1 MPSIPTAQPCTSVS
15 HALTYVSAEK
25 KRLILQ
31 HQQQV
36 SLTGVMQQ
44 KTSEAVRSPWQESV
58 KNGNFYKPFRCPQ
71 CGENA
76 RFRSLSS
83 LRAHL
88 DYMHTYDE
96 RYFWGKS
103 GVFCSLKEA
112 DLENATELLNEKQME
127 SINDAINQKSSS
139 STYCDL
145 KNEGRRASGPIQILS
160 DKPAHL
166 VKNSVIPD
174 NSTKNHYIIGY
185 PLASSKFQ
193 LDPQEKSVLNQ
204 LTENVDK
211 NIEKKIDNLNKEL
224 CQKTSE
230 LLEVRAAFLQ
240 LSQKKQEVQRRERAL
255 SRQVD
260 VAVELIAILR
270 QRLTESEQELQRKEE
285 EVVSINHFLEAA
297 AEKEFRGKRRL
308 QHFIENLLQRV
319 EVAEKQLEFYQNRQ
333 IKNNQPSPEDAMV
346 VHFQANR
353 KSKFQSR
360 GGFHLVNHIHDVK
373 PQTSQ
378 KGRTYINRVG
388 IQPMKLLHESGDS
401 PRDIW
406 KPQKKSDQTASGRKV
421 HNKTKIGKKTGM
433 CNNVYKQY

>member
-1 MPSIPTAQPCTSVS
+1 MSYFI
-15 HALTYVSAEK
+15 HY
-25 KRLILQ
+25 
-31 HQQQV
+31 
-36 SLTGVMQQ
+36 SLAGVMQQ
-44 KTSEAVRSPWQESV
+44 KTSEAGRSPWQDSV
-58 KNGNFYKPFRCPQ
+58 RNGNLYKPFRCPQ

-112 DLENATELLNEKQME
+112 DLENSTEPLNEKQME
-127 SINDAINQKSSS
+127 SIDDALNQKSSS

-145 KNEGRRASGPIQILS
+145 KNESRKASSPIQILS
-160 DKPAHL
+160 DKPSPL
-166 VKNSVIPD
+166 VKSSLPD

-185 PLASSKFQ
+185 PMTSTKFQ

-285 EVVSINHFLEAA
+285 
-297 AEKEFRGKRRL
+297 
-308 QHFIENLLQRV
+308 
-319 EVAEKQLEFYQNRQ
+319 
-333 IKNNQPSPEDAMV
+333 
-346 VHFQANR
+346 
-353 KSKFQSR
+353 
-360 GGFHLVNHIHDVK
+360 
-373 PQTSQ
+373 
-378 KGRTYINRVG
+378 
-388 IQPMKLLHESGDS
+388 
-401 PRDIW
+401 
-406 KPQKKSDQTASGRKV
+406 
-421 HNKTKIGKKTGM
+421 
-433 CNNVYKQY
+433 

>member
-285 EVVSINHFLEAA
+285 
-297 AEKEFRGKRRL
+297 
-308 QHFIENLLQRV
+308 
-319 EVAEKQLEFYQNRQ
+319 
-333 IKNNQPSPEDAMV
+333 
-346 VHFQANR
+346 
-353 KSKFQSR
+353 
-360 GGFHLVNHIHDVK
+360 
-373 PQTSQ
+373 
-378 KGRTYINRVG
+378 
-388 IQPMKLLHESGDS
+388 
-401 PRDIW
+401 
-406 KPQKKSDQTASGRKV
+406 
-421 HNKTKIGKKTGM
+421 
-433 CNNVYKQY
+433 

>member
-1 MPSIPTAQPCTSVS
+1 
-15 HALTYVSAEK
+15 
-25 KRLILQ
+25 
-31 HQQQV
+31 
-36 SLTGVMQQ
+36 MQQ
-44 KTSEAVRSPWQESV
+44 KTSEGNKSSWQDSSR
-58 KNGNFYKPFRCPQ
+58 NGNLYKPFRCPQ

-88 DYMHTYDE
+88 DYMHSYEE

-103 GVFCSLKEA
+103 GVFCSLKET
-112 DLENATELLNEKQME
+112 DLKNDTEPPDETQME
-127 SINDAINQKSSS
+127 SIDNALNKKSE
-139 STYCDL
+139 STFCEL
-145 KNEGRRASGPIQILS
+145 KNASKKGSSPIDILS
-160 DKPAHL
+160 ERPSPL
-166 VKNSVIPD
+166 VKSPFSD
-174 NSTKNHYIIGY
+174 NCAKNNNYVIGY
-185 PLASSKFQ
+185 PITSTKFE

-211 NIEKKIDNLNKEL
+211 SIEKKIDKLNEEL
-224 CQKTSE
+224 CHKTSE

-240 LSQKKQEVQRRERAL
+240 LSQKKQEVQHRERAL

-308 QHFIENLLQRV
+308 QQFIENLLQRV
-319 EVAEKQLEFYQNRQ
+319 ECAEKQLEFYQNRQ
-333 IKNNQPSPEDAMV
+333 IKNSQTSAGDAMV

-353 KSKFQSR
+353 KNKCQNR
-360 GGFHLVNHIHDVK
+360 GHMVNKMNDVK
-373 PQTSQ
+373 PQSVQ
-378 KGRTYINRVG
+378 KGCPYITRMG
-388 IQPMKLLHESGDS
+388 IQPMKLLHEYSDC
-401 PRDIW
+401 PRDLW
-406 KPQKKSDQTASGRKV
+406 KPQKIGDPSASGRKV
-421 HNKTKIGKKTGM
+421 HSKSKIGKKIGM

>member
-1 MPSIPTAQPCTSVS
+1 
-15 HALTYVSAEK
+15 
-25 KRLILQ
+25 
-31 HQQQV
+31 
-36 SLTGVMQQ
+36 MQQ
-44 KTSEAVRSPWQESV
+44 KTSEAGRSPWQDSV
-58 KNGNFYKPFRCPQ
+58 RNGNLYKPFRCPQ
-71 CGENA
+71 CGESA
-76 RFRSLSS
+76 RFKSLSS

-112 DLENATELLNEKQME
+112 DLENSTEALNERQME
-127 SINDAINQKSSS
+127 SIEDALNQKSSS

-145 KNEGRRASGPIQILS
+145 KNDNKKASSPIQILS
-160 DKPAHL
+160 DKPSPL
-166 VKNSVIPD
+166 VKSSLPD
-174 NSTKNHYIIGY
+174 NSTRNHYIIGY
-185 PLASSKFQ
+185 PMSSTKFQ

-204 LTENVDK
+204 LAENVDK

-308 QHFIENLLQRV
+308 QQFIENLLQRV
-319 EVAEKQLEFYQNRQ
+319 ELAEKQLEFYQNRQ
-333 IKNNQPSPEDAMV
+333 IKNSQPAPEDAMV

-353 KSKFQSR
+353 KSKCQSR
-360 GGFHLVNHIHDVK
+360 GNFHIVNHIHDVK
-373 PQTSQ
+373 PQSAQ
-378 KGRTYINRVG
+378 KGRSYINRVG

-406 KPQKKSDQTASGRKV
+406 KPQKKSDPIACGRKV
-421 HNKTKIGKKTGM
+421 NSKPKMGKKAGM

>member
-1 MPSIPTAQPCTSVS
+1 
-15 HALTYVSAEK
+15 
-25 KRLILQ
+25 
-31 HQQQV
+31 
-36 SLTGVMQQ
+36 MQQ
-44 KTSEAVRSPWQESV
+44 KTSEAGRSPWQDSV
-58 KNGNFYKPFRCPQ
+58 RNGNLYKPFRCPQ

-112 DLENATELLNEKQME
+112 DLENSREPLNEKQME
-127 SINDAINQKSSS
+127 SIDDALNQKSSS
-139 STYCDL
+139 SSYCDL
-145 KNEGRRASGPIQILS
+145 KNESRKVSSPIQILS
-160 DKPAHL
+160 DKPSPL
-166 VKNSVIPD
+166 VKSSSD

-185 PLASSKFQ
+185 PMTSTKFQ

-308 QHFIENLLQRV
+308 QQFIENLLQRV
-319 EVAEKQLEFYQNRQ
+319 ELAEKQLEFYQNRQ
-333 IKNNQPSPEDAMV
+333 IKNSQSGPEEGMV

-353 KSKFQSR
+353 KSKCQSR
-360 GGFHLVNHIHDVK
+360 GSFHLVNHMHDVK
-373 PQTSQ
+373 PQSAQ
-378 KGRTYINRVG
+378 KGRTYINRIG

-406 KPQKKSDQTASGRKV
+406 KPQKKTDQTASGRKV
-421 HNKTKIGKKTGM
+421 HSKTKIGKKTGNIETIN
-433 CNNVYKQY
+433 CTVIPQTVWETSNSAT

>member
-1 MPSIPTAQPCTSVS
+1 
-15 HALTYVSAEK
+15 
-25 KRLILQ
+25 
-31 HQQQV
+31 
-36 SLTGVMQQ
+36 MQQ
-44 KTSEAVRSPWQESV
+44 KTSEAGRSPWQDSV
-58 KNGNFYKPFRCPQ
+58 RNGNLYKPFRCPQ

-76 RFRSLSS
+76 RFRSLAS

-88 DYMHTYDE
+88 DYIHTYDE

-112 DLENATELLNEKQME
+112 DLENSTDPVNEKQME
-127 SINDAINQKSSS
+127 SIDGELHQKSSS

-145 KNEGRRASGPIQILS
+145 KNESRKASSPILILS
-160 DKPAHL
+160 DKPSPL
-166 VKNSVIPD
+166 VKSSLPD

-185 PLASSKFQ
+185 PMTSTKFQ

-308 QHFIENLLQRV
+308 QQFIENLLQRV
-319 EVAEKQLEFYQNRQ
+319 ELAEKQLELYQNRQ
-333 IKNNQPSPEDAMV
+333 IKNSQHGPEDAMV

-353 KSKFQSR
+353 KSKCQSR
-360 GGFHLVNHIHDVK
+360 GSFHLVNHIHDVK
-373 PQTSQ
+373 PQSAQ

-406 KPQKKSDQTASGRKV
+406 KPQKKNDPTSSGRKV
-421 HNKTKIGKKTGM
+421 HSKTKIGKKTGM
-433 CNNVYKQY
+433 SNNVYKQY

>member
-1 MPSIPTAQPCTSVS
+1 
-15 HALTYVSAEK
+15 
-25 KRLILQ
+25 
-31 HQQQV
+31 
-36 SLTGVMQQ
+36 MQQ
-44 KTSEAVRSPWQESV
+44 KTSEAGRSPWQDSV
-58 KNGNFYKPFRCPQ
+58 RNGNLYKPFRCPQ

-76 RFRSLSS
+76 RFRSLAS

-88 DYMHTYDE
+88 DYIHTYDE

-112 DLENATELLNEKQME
+112 DLENSTDPVNEKQME
-127 SINDAINQKSSS
+127 SIDGELHQKSSS

-145 KNEGRRASGPIQILS
+145 KNESRKASSPILILS
-160 DKPAHL
+160 DKPSPL
-166 VKNSVIPD
+166 VKSSLPD

-185 PLASSKFQ
+185 PMTSTKFQ

-308 QHFIENLLQRV
+308 QQFIENLLQRV
-319 EVAEKQLEFYQNRQ
+319 ELAEKQLELYQNRQ
-333 IKNNQPSPEDAMV
+333 IKNSQHGPEDAMKP
-346 VHFQANR
+346 R
-353 KSKFQSR
+353 KFPPCQSHTRCEASVCTERPHLYQSR
-360 GGFHLVNHIHDVK
+360 RHTANEI
-373 PQTSQ
+373 
-378 KGRTYINRVG
+378 IARV
-388 IQPMKLLHESGDS
+388 
-401 PRDIW
+401 R
-406 KPQKKSDQTASGRKV
+406 
-421 HNKTKIGKKTGM
+421 
-433 CNNVYKQY
+433 

>member
-1 MPSIPTAQPCTSVS
+1 
-15 HALTYVSAEK
+15 
-25 KRLILQ
+25 
-31 HQQQV
+31 
-36 SLTGVMQQ
+36 MQQ
-44 KTSEAVRSPWQESV
+44 KTSEAGRSPWQDSIR
-58 KNGNFYKPFRCPQ
+58 NGNLYKPFRCPQ
-71 CGENA
+71 CGENT

-88 DYMHTYDE
+88 DYMHPYDE

-112 DLENATELLNEKQME
+112 DLETSTEPLNEKQME
-127 SINDAINQKSSS
+127 SIDDALNQKSSS

-145 KNEGRRASGPIQILS
+145 KNESRKAGSPIQILS
-160 DKPAHL
+160 DKSSPL
-166 VKNSVIPD
+166 VKSSLPD

-185 PLASSKFQ
+185 PITSTKFQ

-308 QHFIENLLQRV
+308 QQFIENLLQRV
-319 EVAEKQLEFYQNRQ
+319 ELAEKQLEFYQNRQ
-333 IKNNQPSPEDAMV
+333 IKNNQPGPEDAMV

-353 KSKFQSR
+353 KSKCQSR
-360 GGFHLVNHIHDVK
+360 GNFHLANHIHDVK
-373 PQTSQ
+373 PQAAQ

-388 IQPMKLLHESGDS
+388 IQPMKLLHESSDS

-406 KPQKKSDQTASGRKV
+406 KPQKKSDPTASARKV
-421 HNKTKIGKKTGM
+421 HSKTKMGKKTGM